1 MKGISPVLG
10 IRALGLNGFEGGALV
25 GITALLAVS
34 ALSKNGIDS

>member
-1 MKGISPVLG
+1 MRVRVG
-10 IRALGLNGFEGGALV
+10 ALSLPAVDGLV